1 MRSLLRLTAPLVLSC
16 AFASTAQ
23 ATTLVKLSTE
33 QMTARASDIVVG
45 TCTGARSVWVGR
57 TLVTLATVSVSESL
71 KGDSGAELTVVLP
84 GGVDANRAVP
94 IAVTWPGAPSLAPND
109 QVMLFLEGAA
119 PLRDGHQIVGFS
131 QGKFSVVRDAFGRTF
146 ASSTRRANAE
156 AVDFTAFKERVRELV
171 RQGAPANDQ
180 AGRDEQ

>member
-1 MRSLLRLTAPLVLSC
+1 MRPLLRLTAPLVLSC
-16 AFASTAQ
+16 ALASTAQ
-23 ATTLVKLSTE
+23 ATTLVRLSTE

-45 TCTGARSVWVGR
+45 VCTNARSVWVGR

-71 KGDSGAELTVVLP
+71 KGDAAAEVTVVLP

-94 IAVTWPGAPSLAPND
+94 IAVTWPGAPTLAPND

-119 PLRDGHQIVGFS
+119 PLRDGRQIVGFS

-146 ASSTRRANAE
+146 ASQTRSVSAE
-156 AVDFTAFKERVRELV
+156 AVAFDAFKERVRALV
-171 RQGAPANDQ
+171 RAGAQPSVQ
-180 AGRDEQ
+180 PGRDEQ